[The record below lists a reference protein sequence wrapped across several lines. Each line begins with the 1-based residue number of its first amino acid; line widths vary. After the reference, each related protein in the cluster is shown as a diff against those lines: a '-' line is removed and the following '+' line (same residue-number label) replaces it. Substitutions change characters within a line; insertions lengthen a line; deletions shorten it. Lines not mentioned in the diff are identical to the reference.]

1 MLKNSI
7 RGVGVDK
14 PSPIALLGKQT
25 LTFEGLEEKNYDIWN
40 STKALMVG
48 LSYTIIESKFPN
60 ASNIMYLNP

>member
-1 MLKNSI
+1 
-7 RGVGVDK
+7 
-14 PSPIALLGKQT
+14 LGKQT